1 MAEASPQ
8 SLPTRTPPISDLET
22 ILRNCIYITLTP
34 KVEPS
39 AVSKYIEI
47 DVSHVEKI
55 FHCEET
61 FLEGILKNTGSVTSA
76 QFLLVFRDTFYE
88 QRYADRLA
96 LCASQLS
103 LEWSPGTEILYE
115 GRSAG
120 LKDFE
125 VTNQPF
131 FELMKSNLV
140 ECLVKGRPFS
150 SDLVW
155 YAQPSFVVTSTPDT
169 NPRPSMMDQ
178 LMAGMHDEDDRVIK
192 QLYLAIASEAKDRGL
207 VPRPQP
213 IPPQNTSFDVEE
225 LGKTLAKA
233 NKEFVA
239 ALATQGMI
247 KTSPLKLHPFSG
259 SHLKEDVSFEQ
270 WAYEVRLALKTHT
283 EGSVREAMIQC
294 LKGATLEG
302 VRNLGDEAS
311 VEEILVYLTGTFQGA
326 APFDTLLKNFFQLQ
340 QEDSEKVA
348 QYSIRLESKLASLK
362 WQYPQGLSNETE
374 LQYKRDRLFYGLHKN
389 IRDSIRSS
397 YKNPK
402 ITYAEL
408 LRAAREIEEELGENS
423 PENSKPDKKAKVAST
438 TVSSNTTT
446 DLSRLAEVTL
456 KCSQEQEKACK
467 LMSELI
473 SLLKTNNLGSQSN
486 SNTQGNGSGYRG
498 RGRGGFRG
506 GRGGRGNGRGNQHQ
520 SQQGG
525 QNRSGNGQQDQS
537 RGTNGDQSQANRA
550 RTPFCFYCKR
560 QKADKTDHWPSQ
572 CQLLGNI
579 LADWHAEESQSGHQ
593 DHQGNASEQH

>member
-1 MAEASPQ
+1 M
-8 SLPTRTPPISDLET
+8 
-22 ILRNCIYITLTP
+22 
-34 KVEPS
+34 
-39 AVSKYIEI
+39 
-47 DVSHVEKI
+47 
-55 FHCEET
+55 
-61 FLEGILKNTGSVTSA
+61 
-76 QFLLVFRDTFYE
+76 
-88 QRYADRLA
+88 
-96 LCASQLS
+96 
-103 LEWSPGTEILYE
+103 
-115 GRSAG
+115 AG
-120 LKDFE
+120 L
-125 VTNQPF
+125 Q
-131 FELMKSNLV
+131 
-140 ECLVKGRPFS
+140 
-150 SDLVW
+150 
-155 YAQPSFVVTSTPDT
+155 
-169 NPRPSMMDQ
+169 DQ
-178 LMAGMHDEDDRVIK
+178 DDRVIK
-192 QLYLAIASEAKDRGL
+192 QLYLAVASEAKDRGL
-207 VPRPQP
+207 APMPQP
-213 IPPQNTSFDVEE
+213 IPAHNTSFDVAE
-225 LGKTLAKA
+225 LGKTLAQA
-233 NKEFVA
+233 NKDFVA

-311 VEEILVYLTGTFQGA
+311 VEQILEYLTGTFQGA

-340 QEDSEKVA
+340 QEDSESIA
-348 QYSIRLESKLASLK
+348 QYSIRLESKLANLK

-397 YKNPK
+397 YKDPK

-423 PENSKPDKKAKVAST
+423 PQNSKPDKKAKVAST
-438 TVSSNTTT
+438 TVSSSAATE
-446 DLSRLAEVTL
+446 LSKLAEVTL

-467 LMSELI
+467 LMNELI
-473 SLLKTNNLGSQSN
+473 SLLKNNLGPQSN

-520 SQQGG
+520 NQQGG
-525 QNRSGNGQQDQS
+525 QNNRSGNGQQDQA
-537 RGTNGDQSQANRA
+537 RGTNGDQFQANRA

-579 LADWHAEESQSGHQ
+579 LTSWHAEESQNGHQ
-593 DHQGNASEQH
+593 DHQGNSSERH

>member
-1 MAEASPQ
+1 MAEANPQ
-8 SLPTRTPPISDLET
+8 SLPTRTPPITDLEN
-22 ILRNCIYITLTP
+22 ILRNCIYITLQP

-39 AVSKYIEI
+39 EVSTYLDIDIYLIERM
-47 DVSHVEKI
+47 
-55 FHCEET
+55 FLTEESY
-61 FLEGILKNTGSVTSA
+61 LEGILRNTSNPDYA
-76 QFLLVFRDTFYE
+76 QFLLVFRDTFNE
-88 QRYADRLA
+88 ERHAKRLQI
-96 LCASQLS
+96 CASQLKI
-103 LEWSPGTEILYE
+103 EWSPGSEIIYV
-115 GRSAG
+115 GRSSG
-120 LKDFE
+120 LKDYE
-125 VTNQPF
+125 VTNTAF
-131 FELMKSNLV
+131 FEVMKSNLV
-140 ECLVKGRPFS
+140 QCLTRGKPFS
-150 SDLVW
+150 PDFVW

-169 NPRPSMMDQ
+169 DPKPGTLDQ
-178 LMAGMHDEDDRVIK
+178 LMAGLQDQDDRVIK
-192 QLYLAIASEAKDRGL
+192 QLYLALASEAKDRGL
-207 VPRPQP
+207 VPKPQP

-233 NKEFVA
+233 NKDFVA

-311 VEEILVYLTGTFQGA
+311 VEDILEYLTGTFQGA

-348 QYSIRLESKLASLK
+348 QYSIKLESKLASLK
-362 WQYPQGLSNETE
+362 WQYPHALSSETE

-397 YKNPK
+397 YKNPQ

-423 PENSKPDKKAKVAST
+423 PQESKPDKKAKVAST
-438 TVSSNTTT
+438 TVSSSTATE
-446 DLSRLAEVTL
+446 LSKLAEVTL

-467 LMSELI
+467 LMNELI
-473 SLLKTNNLGSQSN
+473 SLLKNNLGSN

-520 SQQGG
+520 SQQRG
-525 QNRSGNGQQDQS
+525 QNGGSGNGQQDQP
-537 RGTNGDQSQANRA
+537 RGANGDQGQANRA
-550 RTPFCFYCKR
+550 RTPFCFYCKK

-579 LADWHAEESQSGHQ
+579 LSDWHAGESQSGHQ
-593 DHQGNASEQH
+593 DHQGNSSGQH

>member
-1 MAEASPQ
+1 M
-8 SLPTRTPPISDLET
+8 
-22 ILRNCIYITLTP
+22 
-34 KVEPS
+34 
-39 AVSKYIEI
+39 IE
-47 DVSHVEKI
+47 
-55 FHCEET
+55 
-61 FLEGILKNTGSVTSA
+61 
-76 QFLLVFRDTFYE
+76 
-88 QRYADRLA
+88 
-96 LCASQLS
+96 
-103 LEWSPGTEILYE
+103 
-115 GRSAG
+115 
-120 LKDFE
+120 
-125 VTNQPF
+125 
-131 FELMKSNLV
+131 SNLV
-140 ECLVKGRPFS
+140 QCVTRGKPFS
-150 SDLVW
+150 PDFVW

-169 NPRPSMMDQ
+169 DPKPGTLDQ
-178 LMAGMHDEDDRVIK
+178 LMAGLQDQDDRVIK
-192 QLYLAIASEAKDRGL
+192 QLYLALASETKDRGL
-207 VPRPQP
+207 VPKPQL
-213 IPPQNTSFDVEE
+213 ISPQNTSFDVEE

-233 NKEFVA
+233 NKDFVA

-247 KTSPLKLHPFSG
+247 KTSPLKLHQFSG
-259 SHLKEDVSFEQ
+259 SHLKEDVSFGQ

-283 EGSVREAMIQC
+283 EGSVREDMIQC

-311 VEEILVYLTGTFQGA
+311 VKDILEYLTGTFQGA

-348 QYSIRLESKLASLK
+348 QYSIKLDSKLASLK
-362 WQYPQGLSNETE
+362 WQYPHALSSETE

-397 YKNPK
+397 YKNPQ

-423 PENSKPDKKAKVAST
+423 PQESKPDKKAKVAST
-438 TVSSNTTT
+438 TVSSSTATK
-446 DLSRLAEVTL
+446 LSKLAEVTL

-467 LMSELI
+467 LMNELI
-473 SLLKTNNLGSQSN
+473 SLLKNNLGSN

-520 SQQGG
+520 SQQRG
-525 QNRSGNGQQDQS
+525 QNGGSSNGQQDQP
-537 RGTNGDQSQANRA
+537 RGANGVHDQANRA
-550 RTPFCFYCKR
+550 RTPFCFYCKK

-579 LADWHAEESQSGHQ
+579 LSDWHAGESQSGHQ
-593 DHQGNASEQH
+593 DHQGNSSGQH